1 MYTCVLL
8 YVYVNVH
15 VYVYIPILGSEIPS
29 HVMMIMIY
37 NDNHVR
43 FDFGYNIWIQPQ
55 KKTI

>member
-1 MYTCVLL
+1 MYII

-29 HVMMIMIY
+29 HLMMIMIY
-37 NDNHVR
+37 NDHHVS

>member
-1 MYTCVLL
+1 MYII

-15 VYVYIPILGSEIPS
+15 VYVYIPILGSEIPVPS

-37 NDNHVR
+37 TDHHIR